1 MSTHEVKIFDQQLR
15 TEVVYITGVFSAP
28 GRPTHI
34 DRMFILQIM
43 LLEQQIRIWVNKFSK
58 PTSFFMFVHGISSK
72 KSFCSK
78 HFAIFSVLNPESLPW
93 LDNWPETTRK
103 MFFVNERGFLM
114 A

>member
-15 TEVVYITGVFSAP
+15 TEVAYITGVFSAP

-58 PTSFFMFVHGISSK
+58 PTSFFMFVQGIQK
-72 KSFCSK
+72 KAFVANILRSFLCWTRN
-78 HFAIFSVLNPESLPW
+78 LSL
-93 LDNWPETTRK
+93 
-103 MFFVNERGFLM
+103 G
-114 A
+114 